1 LAVRGGRSWDDGT
14 LLEVTR
20 VLASVDTSKDDGAS
34 VAVHGADIKREGSA
48 LDEVLS
54 GHAVNNKRIRGV
66 PAVQVRSHTHDTNTH
81 DGGVVGNAK
90 ELLLD
95 MGS

>member
-1 LAVRGGRSWDDGT
+1 MAVRGRRSWDDGT
-14 LLEVTR
+14 LLKVTR
-20 VLASVDTSKDDGAS
+20 VLAGVDTSKDDGAS

-48 LDEVLS
+48 LNEVLF
-54 GHAVNNKRIRGV
+54 GHAINDERIRGV
-66 PAVQVRSHTHDTNTH
+66 PAVQVRSNTHDTNTH
-81 DGGVVGNAK
+81 DRGVVGNAK